1 MKNLTIKVLLLFW
14 AFHMISCQQS
24 QNRPLNPNGDSELA
38 LLMRAMYEDGERMK
52 EHLESG
58 KIPKPM
64 ADVEALLT
72 AEATEPDK
80 VATQEYKAF
89 AESYIALTASLKEAD
104 AESAPELYKNMVDM
118 CMTCHKSMCPGPMV
132 RIEKLYTDLVIFK

>member
-1 MKNLTIKVLLLFW
+1 MENLTIKVLFIFW
-14 AFHMISCQQS
+14 ACLIISCQQS
-24 QNRPLNPNGDSELA
+24 QKKPLNPNGDSELA
-38 LLMRAMYEDGERMK
+38 LLMRAMYEDGEKMK

-58 KIPKPM
+58 KIPKPST
-64 ADVEALLT
+64 DVEALLT

-89 AESYIALTASLKEAD
+89 AESYIAITASLKEAD

-118 CMTCHKSMCPGPMV
+118 CMTCHQSMCPGPMV
-132 RIEKLYTDLVIFK
+132 RIKKLYTDLVIRK